1 MPTIERDERF
11 ANHRD
16 KAVELF
22 ARKGFAQVG
31 MRELATCLGLAPGSL
46 YHHYPSKRHLLLDI
60 LEEFYEELMAA
71 LASVDSR
78 GADSIGEVI
87 RAHVKLHQE
96 LPRHFSIALR
106 DSGCLSVEQQQRVE
120 RLRAQYEARL
130 LDLLYHPR
138 QQDQLV
144 SANFGCI
151 IASLL
156 GIVNSWFS
164 VRRLQDSAASR
175 RMEVALVVA
184 IERLLVQSATD

>member
-1 MPTIERDERF
+1 MPTIEHDERF

-78 GADSIGEVI
+78 GAVSIGDVI

-120 RLRAQYEARL
+120 HLRAQYERQL
-130 LDLLYHPR
+130 LDLMYRPR
-138 QQDQLV
+138 LQGAEV
-144 SANFGCI
+144 SVTFVCI
-151 IASLL
+151 IASLP
-156 GIVNSWFS
+156 GIVHSWFS
-164 VRRLQDSAASR
+164 AQRLEGSATSR
-175 RMEVALVVA
+175 LMEVALVGA
-184 IERLLVQSATD
+184 IERLLA